1 MQFNPTDFLKLAEQL
16 HKDDKYQH
24 VIQAALRTS
33 ISRAYYAAFL
43 TVRETIRVKLQ
54 DTELIYLFEEV
65 ARSGFIH
72 SCIMRI
78 IGRANRYMEKI
89 YGKLFKM
96 RKESDYD
103 LNISITPKDVEE
115 ALGIAKKIISL
126 SKELSNSIEVNRISS
141 IVADYYNKLTSRS
154 GRTR

>member
-1 MQFNPTDFLKLAEQL
+1 
-16 HKDDKYQH
+16 
-24 VIQAALRTS
+24 
-33 ISRAYYAAFL
+33 
-43 TVRETIRVKLQ
+43 
-54 DTELIYLFEEV
+54 
-65 ARSGFIH
+65 
-72 SCIMRI
+72 MRI